1 MKKKIVAGTD
11 RRKALRRR
19 SGAGTTQAK
28 KSSGAVKRKGSV
40 SVQLYDEGAFHIP
53 IRRINVCAKQILG
66 SRKTQQDSYATS
78 HSIADVTQDKQRAW
92 AVVCDGMGGMASGEL
107 ASKTAVDI
115 VSQVLDMATKD
126 DDIPS
131 VLKQTI
137 TIANE
142 AVLSISENDGAQSG
156 TTLVSA
162 VAEGN
167 MLYCASVGDS
177 RIYIC
182 RGEEFLQITRDHN
195 YLLELKKKVEEGII
209 SMDEAMTDPQKDALI
224 SFIGIEELEL
234 ADIIG
239 PIELKSGDVILLC
252 SDGLTKAMSDNEIYY
267 YIKNSGDA
275 CRIVDA
281 LLEETQS
288 RSLNGLDNTTVA
300 VIEYV
305 QN

>member
-1 MKKKIVAGTD
+1 MKKKLVARTD
-11 RRKALRRR
+11 RSRTLPRR
-19 SGAGTTQAK
+19 SGAESVRTK
-28 KSSGAVKRKGSV
+28 KGGAEKRKGSV
-40 SVQLYDEGAFHIP
+40 SIHLYDEAMYHISV
-53 IRRINVCAKQILG
+53 RRVNICAKQILG
-66 SRKTQQDSYATS
+66 SRKTQQDSYAAS
-78 HSIADVTQDKQRAW
+78 PSVADVMQEKQRAW
-92 AVVCDGMGGMASGEL
+92 AVVCDGMGGMSSGEL

-115 VSQVLDMATKD
+115 VSQVLSMATRD

-131 VLKQTI
+131 VLKQAI
-137 TIANE
+137 VISNE
-142 AVLSISENDGAQSG
+142 AVQAISEDEGAQSG

-162 VAEGN
+162 VIEGN
-167 MLYCASVGDS
+167 MLYYASVGDS

-195 YLLELKKKVEEGII
+195 YMLELKKKVDEGII
-209 SMDEAMTDPQKDALI
+209 SMNEAMADPQKDALI
-224 SFIGIEELEL
+224 SFIGIDELEL
-234 ADIIG
+234 ADITG
-239 PIELKSGDVILLC
+239 PVELKSGDVILLC

-275 CRIVDA
+275 CKIVDT